1 MSITA
6 KTINILVFLLWI
18 ALVSLLLYKE
28 FSGTPLEKNE
38 ILKGAIEKV
47 NTWYDIYTGSKKIG
61 FAKTAYEK
69 VGDEIIITHEREMKV
84 FKNGVETV
92 LFHTMR
98 CLTNLD
104 YSIKSFEYASH
115 FMDEEGIKVTGD
127 VDNENVLFFLESQE
141 KRKALKT
148 PIKGKGFYLP
158 LTFIPAL
165 VSKSPP
171 PDSVF
176 IIPVLDLVSLS
187 IQDVRVS
194 VEEIRPITAGIH
206 VLSIYKFKVGST
218 VFWCNEKGVIIKE
231 EDPSGITLYSGS
243 EAIAK
248 DPSDR
253 KIFDYTS
260 LPFFKSNEIIPN
272 AEGLTRFKVRIK
284 GFSLDTKLYEHSLVT
299 LKDGI
304 LTIEKDDPEEMKKR
318 SYGLPYR
325 DKILSGY
332 IDADE
337 WILSNDKNVKGNAL
351 HMAAVEKNDAF
362 RLARYLNSDLYFS
375 VMPIPTFVLMNSK
388 DIFKSHSGDSI
399 GKTVMFASF
408 ARAAGLPTRIIGGL
422 VYRGGFFYFHA
433 WPEVWIDRWVPVDPT
448 LAQFPADATHIPL
461 KEGTLKDVT
470 SIVHDL
476 KPITIEVLEVS

>member
-1 MSITA
+1 MSTTA
-6 KTINILVFLLWI
+6 KTINILVFLLWM
-18 ALVSLLLYKE
+18 ALLSLLLYKE
-28 FSGTPLEKNE
+28 FSGTPLEKNQ
-38 ILKGAIEKV
+38 ILKGALEKV
-47 NTWYDIYTGSKKIG
+47 ITWYDIYTGSKKIG

-69 VGDEIIITHEREMKV
+69 VGDEIIVTHAREMKV

-92 LFHTMR
+92 LFHTLR

-115 FMDEEGIKVTGD
+115 FMDEEGIKVTGE

-141 KRKALKT
+141 KKKTLKT
-148 PIKGKGFYLP
+148 PVKGKSFYFP
-158 LTFIPAL
+158 LTFMPAL
-165 VSKSPP
+165 VSKSPSA
-171 PDSVF
+171 DSVF
-176 IIPVLDLVSLS
+176 VIPVLDLVSLS

-194 VEEIRPITAGIH
+194 VEEIKPIKSGINI
-206 VLSIYKFKVGST
+206 LSLYKLKVGNT

-243 EAIAK
+243 EAIAT

-253 KIFDYTS
+253 EIFDYTS

-272 AEGLTRFKVRIK
+272 AESLTRLKVRIK
-284 GFSLDTKLYEHSLVT
+284 GFSLDTKLYERSLVT

-304 LTIEKDDPEEMKKR
+304 LTIEKDDPEAMKKR

-325 DKILSGY
+325 DKIPSGY
-332 IDADE
+332 TDADK
-337 WILSNDKNVKGNAL
+337 WVQSNDKNVKGNAL

-375 VMPIPTFVLMNSK
+375 VMTAPTFVLMNSN
-388 DIFKSHSGDSI
+388 DLFKSRYGDYI

-408 ARAAGLPTRIIGGL
+408 ARAAGLPTRVIGGL

-448 LAQFPADATHIPL
+448 LAQFPADVTHIPL

-470 SIVHDL
+470 SIVYEL
-476 KPITIEVLEVS
+476 KPIAIEVLEAS

>member
-6 KTINILVFLLWI
+6 KTINTLIFFSWI
-18 ALVSLLLYKE
+18 ALLSLLFYKE

-38 ILKGAIEKV
+38 ILKGVLEKMS
-47 NTWYDIYTGSKKIG
+47 TWYDIYTGSKKIG
-61 FAKTAYEK
+61 FAETAYKK
-69 VGDEIIITHEREMKV
+69 VGDEIIITHERQMKV
-84 FKNGVETV
+84 FKNDVETI
-92 LFHTMR
+92 LFHTMK

-104 YSIKSFEYASH
+104 YSIKSFEYTSH
-115 FMDEEGIKVTGD
+115 FRDEEGIKVTGE
-127 VDNENVLFFLESQE
+127 VDTENVLLFLESQE
-141 KRKALKT
+141 KRKTLKT
-148 PIKGKGFYLP
+148 PIKGKGFYFP
-158 LTFIPAL
+158 LTFIPLL

-171 PDSVF
+171 PESVF
-176 IIPVLDLVSLS
+176 SIPLLDLMSLS

-194 VEEIRPITAGIH
+194 VEEIRPIKSGINIF
-206 VLSIYKFKVGST
+206 SIYKFKLGKM
-218 VFWCNEKGVIIKE
+218 VFWSNEKGVIIKE
-231 EDPSGITLYSGS
+231 EDPSGITLYSGP

-253 KIFDYTS
+253 KIVDYTS
-260 LPFFKSNEIIPN
+260 LPFFRSNEIIPN
-272 AEGLTRFKVRIK
+272 AEGRTRLKVRIK

-304 LTIEKDDPEEMKKR
+304 LTIKKDDPEQMKKR
-318 SYGLPYR
+318 SYGLPYT

-332 IDADE
+332 INADE
-337 WILSNDKNVKGNAL
+337 WVLSNDKNVKGNAL

-375 VMPIPTFVLMNSK
+375 VMPVPTFVLMNSK
-388 DIFKSHSGDSI
+388 DLFKSRFGDCI

-408 ARAAGLPTRIIGGL
+408 ARAAGLPTRVIGGF
-422 VYRGGFFYFHA
+422 VYRGGFFYFHT

-448 LAQFPADATHIPL
+448 LAQFPADVTHIPL

-470 SIVHDL
+470 SIVNDL
-476 KPITIEVLEVS
+476 KPIAIEVLEVS